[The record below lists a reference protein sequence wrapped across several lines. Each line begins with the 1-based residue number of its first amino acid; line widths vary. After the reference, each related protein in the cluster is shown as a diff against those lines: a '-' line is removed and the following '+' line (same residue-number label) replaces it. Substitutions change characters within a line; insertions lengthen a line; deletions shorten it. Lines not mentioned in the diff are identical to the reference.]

1 MNNQKKSPRRGSDKE
16 AKFRELQKELGVPY
30 DQLFKAGDGTK
41 RNRRDLAK
49 FGEENVQP
57 GDNAR
62 YLRYALASWNLP
74 PIDIADEK
82 QVEKRIGEYFAFCIE
97 NDRKPNMVG
106 MANWVGVDKV
116 TLNSWKRGDYRAETH
131 SPVIKKACGM
141 LEELWQDYMHN
152 GKINPA
158 SGIFLGKNMFGYKD
172 QQEVV
177 VTPNQVLGEPE
188 SNAVLAEKYAELI
201 TDGSESAQNGSESIL
216 DSGVG
221 ET

>member
-1 MNNQKKSPRRGSDKE
+1 MTSSLRSATALKE
-16 AKFRELQKELGVPY
+16 I
-30 DQLFKAGDGTK
+30 
-41 RNRRDLAK
+41 
-49 FGEENVQP
+49 GEEKVQP

-82 QVEKRIGEYFAFCIE
+82 QVEKRIGEYFTFCIE

-106 MANWVGVDKV
+106 MANWLGVAQE
-116 TLNSWKRGDYRAETH
+116 TLKSWKRGDYRTETH
-131 SPVIKKACGM
+131 SAVIKKACGM

-188 SNAVLAEKYAELI
+188 SNAALAEKYAELI

-216 DSGVG
+216 DGEAG